1 MRLHFLSFLG
11 LFHSVRKQTPAA
23 CQSATRGVRMSGPV
37 LRDRPGGAHAP
48 SRPAGDPCIVPVA
61 CTHTNKSNALQ
72 RKGGDRALFVGHT
85 PDGQM
90 VVAAHHYDA
99 MNGLAITS
107 DEIDAAS
114 TEDGTQ
120 LACRREVVTGS
131 HYPQWFCRYK
141 EDHERQADAGRQG
154 GRDFLRGRG

>member
-1 MRLHFLSFLG
+1 MLRAALLGILVSFL
-11 LFHSVRKQTPAA
+11 F
-23 CQSATRGVRMSGPV
+23 
-37 LRDRPGGAHAP
+37 
-48 SRPAGDPCIVPVA
+48 A

-107 DEIDAAS
+107 DEIDATS
-114 TEDGTQ
+114 TEDGT
-120 LACRREVVTGS
+120 LLTCRREVVTGS

-141 EDHERQADAGRQG
+141 EDHERQADADRQRARNFLEEGRSTTCG
-154 GRDFLRGRG
+154 DCASH